1 MTPPLDA
8 PDAPV
13 ERLFLGIDGGGTQ
26 TRAVVVDGAG
36 VERGAAQGD
45 GANPHRVGA
54 ERAVAAITAVAA
66 EAARLAGGRL
76 PLAAAWLGLAGL
88 DSPADYAALSP
99 GLASLAGVVHLV
111 NDAELLL
118 SALPAQIGVA
128 LIAGTGSIAV
138 GRGAMGVATR
148 VGGWGHMMGDEGS
161 GYALGAAALVA
172 AVRAADGRG
181 EPTIL
186 LERILSAWGLD
197 AANQLIA
204 RVYAG
209 AGVGATA
216 PVAQVAP
223 IVLQAARDG
232 DVVAQGIIQRGAQEL
247 ALAALTA
254 GRQLDFGAAPLP
266 LALGGSL
273 LLRDAGY
280 REAVVQAI
288 SREMALGEVAL
299 VERPALSAARAAI
312 TLLAAP
318 AAIPEAKGER
328 HDV

>member
-1 MTPPLDA
+1 MTLPLDA
-8 PDAPV
+8 PPN
-13 ERLFLGIDGGGTQ
+13 RLFLGVDGGGTQ
-26 TRAVVVDGAG
+26 TRAVVVDDAG
-36 VERGAAQGD
+36 VERAAAQGD

-54 ERAVAAITAVAA
+54 ERAVAAIAAVAA
-66 EAARLAGGRL
+66 EAARRAGGRL
-76 PLAAAWLGLAGL
+76 PLTAAWLGLAGL
-88 DSPADYAALSP
+88 DSPADEAALTP
-99 GLASLAGVVHLV
+99 GLASLAAVTHLV
-111 NDAELLL
+111 NDAELPL
-118 SALPAQIGVA
+118 SALPAQVGVA

-138 GRGAMGVATR
+138 GRNEAGAATR
-148 VGGWGHMMGDEGS
+148 VGGWGHTLGDEGS

-209 AGVGATA
+209 AGGGATA

-223 IVLQAARDG
+223 IVLQAARAG
-232 DVVAQGIIQRGAQEL
+232 DALAQGIIQRGAEEL

-254 GRQLDFGAAPLP
+254 GRQLGFGVAPLP

-280 REAVVQAI
+280 RETVVRAI

-299 VERPALSAARAAI
+299 VEWPALSAARAAI

-318 AAIPEAKGER
+318 AAIPDTKGET